1 MTTRVIASLPP
12 HPAVKLRDTHTLV
25 FGDIL
30 QQNDSSM
37 LTFSLMNN
45 IHDLYSI
52 GMLHTSVYTHTHTHA
67 SAGGGESMSQP
78 RHVTRTHIM
87 HLPELLVTR
96 DVLPLYN
103 G

>member
-52 GMLHTSVYTHTHTHA
+52 GMLHTSVYTHTHTLLQAVGRACH
-67 SAGGGESMSQP
+67 SQDMSHTHSM
-78 RHVTRTHIM
+78 HI
-87 HLPELLVTR
+87 HKLLVTR
-96 DVLPLYN
+96 DVLPLYD